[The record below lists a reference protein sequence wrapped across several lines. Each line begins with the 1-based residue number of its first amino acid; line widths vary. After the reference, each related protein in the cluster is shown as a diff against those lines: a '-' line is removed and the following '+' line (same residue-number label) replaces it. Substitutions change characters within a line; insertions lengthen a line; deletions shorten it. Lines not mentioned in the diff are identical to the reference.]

1 MVLYEVATKNPL
13 PQSLE
18 QIFLVTH
25 LVSSSRILVAMLV
38 AHTGTLHRSYGHR
51 LRVAEWEFGF
61 YQVKA
66 VNHRGLGT

>member
-25 LVSSSRILVAMLV
+25 LISSSQILVAMLV
-38 AHTGTLHRSYGHR
+38 AHTGTLHRR